1 MNMSEQTQTK
11 KIEVNKSITAKDK
24 ELADTIRA
32 RFDALNIKAFDIM
45 GTIGAG
51 KTTLLERIA
60 EKMNSKKP
68 ILVINGDLATSIDAD
83 RIISHGAKAIQIN
96 TGTGCHLNAHYIDKV
111 LNELPDGLKPYKN
124 GYVFIENVGNLICP
138 AGWDVGAHKRIV
150 VTSVTE
156 GPYHVKKHP
165 HIFKI
170 ASLLVVNKIELADV
184 MDVNLN
190 NLKQDAINVNAD
202 INVVFTSLKREP
214 YTGLDELISYL
225 GLN

>member
-1 MNMSEQTQTK
+1 MSEQTQTK
-11 KIEVNKSITAKDK
+11 KVEINKSVTYKDK
-24 ELADTIRA
+24 ALADTIRA
-32 RFDALNIKAFDIM
+32 RFDALNIKAFDVM

-60 EKMNSKKP
+60 GRLQGKFP

-83 RIISHGAKAIQIN
+83 RIIKQGANAIQIN
-96 TGTGCHLNAHYIDKV
+96 TGTGCHLNAYYVDKV
-111 LNELPDGLKPYKN
+111 LNELVGGLEPYKN

-138 AGWDVGAHKRIV
+138 AGWDVGAHQRII

-170 ASLLVVNKIELADV
+170 ASSFIVNKIEMAELMEVKLED
-184 MDVNLN
+184 
-190 NLKQDAINVNAD
+190 LKIDAINLNKD
-202 INVVFTSLKREP
+202 IKVVFTSLKKEP
-214 YTGLDELISYL
+214 FVGLDEVISIL
-225 GLN
+225 GLNR

>member
-1 MNMSEQTQTK
+1 MSEQIEK
-11 KIEVNKSITAKDK
+11 RKIEVNKSITAKDK

-32 RFDALNIKAFDIM
+32 RFDALNIKAFDVM

-60 EKMNSKKP
+60 NKISSIKP

-83 RIISHGAKAIQIN
+83 RITMQGAKAIQIN

-111 LNELPDGLKPYKN
+111 LNELSDELELFRN
-124 GYVFIENVGNLICP
+124 GFVFIENVGNLICP
-138 AGWDVGAHKRIV
+138 AGWDVGAHQRIV

-170 ASLLVVNKIELADV
+170 ASVLVVNKIELAEY
-184 MDVNLN
+184 MDVKLEELEKDAKNLN
-190 NLKQDAINVNAD
+190 RD
-202 INVVFTSLKREP
+202 IEVVFTNLKEDP
-214 YTGLDELISYL
+214 YVGLDEIIKIL
-225 GLN
+225 GLTS

>member
-1 MNMSEQTQTK
+1 MLEQNQTK

-24 ELADTIRA
+24 ELADTIRS
-32 RFDALNIKAFDIM
+32 RFDALNIKAFDVM

-60 EKMNSKKP
+60 ERLQGKYP
-68 ILVINGDLATSIDAD
+68 VLVINGDLATSIDAD
-83 RIISHGAKAIQIN
+83 RIIKHGANAIQIN
-96 TGTGCHLNAHYIDKV
+96 TGTGCHLNAHYVDKV
-111 LNELPDGLKPYKN
+111 LNELPDGLEPYKN

-138 AGWDVGAHKRIV
+138 AGWDVGAHQRMI

-170 ASLLVVNKIELADV
+170 ATIFVVNKIEMAELMEVTLED
-184 MDVNLN
+184 
-190 NLKQDAINVNAD
+190 LKTDAINLNKD
-202 INVVFTSLKREP
+202 IQVVFTSLKKAP
-214 YTGLDELISYL
+214 YAGLDQLLSIMKL
-225 GLN
+225 DK

>member
-1 MNMSEQTQTK
+1 MSEQTQTK

-32 RFDALNIKAFDIM
+32 RFDTYNIRAFDIM

-60 EKMNSKKP
+60 ERIHGDKP

-83 RIISHGAKAIQIN
+83 RIILHGAKAIQIN

-111 LNELPDGLKPYKN
+111 LNELPNGLAPFRN

-138 AGWDVGAHKRIV
+138 AGWDVGAHKRVV

-170 ASLLVVNKIELADV
+170 ASVLIVNKIELTEA
-184 MDVNLN
+184 MDVNPDD
-190 NLKQDAINVNAD
+190 LKKDAIDLNAD
-202 INVVFTSLKREP
+202 IQVVFTSLKKEP
-214 YTGLDELISYL
+214 YTGLERVISIL
-225 GLN
+225 GLVDN

>member
-1 MNMSEQTQTK
+1 MSQQIEK
-11 KIEVNKSITAKDK
+11 RKIEVNKSITTKDK

-32 RFDALNIKAFDIM
+32 RFDALNIKAFDVM

-60 EKMNSKKP
+60 KKISNRSP
-68 ILVINGDLATSIDAD
+68 ILVINGDLATNIDAD
-83 RIISHGAKAIQIN
+83 RITTQGATAIQIN

-111 LNELPDGLKPYKN
+111 LNEFSDKLETFKN

-138 AGWDVGAHKRIV
+138 AGWDVGAHQRIV

-170 ASLLVVNKIELADV
+170 ASVLVVNKIELAEY
-184 MDVNLN
+184 MDVKLEDLEKDAKDLN
-190 NLKQDAINVNAD
+190 KD
-202 INVVFTSLKREP
+202 IKVVFTNLKEEP
-214 YTGLDELISYL
+214 FTGLEKLIDIL
-225 GLN
+225 GIN

>member
-1 MNMSEQTQTK
+1 MSEQTQTK

-60 EKMNSKKP
+60 EKLKGKKP

-83 RIISHGAKAIQIN
+83 RIILHGAKANQIN

-111 LNELPDGLKPYKN
+111 LNELSDGLKPFKN

-138 AGWDVGAHKRIV
+138 AGWDVGAHQRIV

-170 ASLLVVNKIELADV
+170 ATLLVVNKIELADV

-202 INVVFTSLKREP
+202 INVVFTSLKHEP
-214 YTGLDELISYL
+214 YTGLDELISQL

>member
-1 MNMSEQTQTK
+1 MSEQTQTK
-11 KIEVNKSITAKDK
+11 KIEINKSITAKDK
-24 ELADTIRA
+24 ELGDTIRA
-32 RFDALNIKAFDIM
+32 RFDALNIKAFDVM

-60 EKMNSKKP
+60 EKLKGKYP

-83 RIISHGAKAIQIN
+83 RIIKQGAKAIQIN

-111 LNELPDGLKPYKN
+111 LNELADGLEPFKN
-124 GYVFIENVGNLICP
+124 GYIFIENVGNLICP
-138 AGWDVGAHKRIV
+138 AGWDVGAHQRMI

-170 ASLLVVNKIELADV
+170 ATNFVVNKIEMADV
-184 MDVNLN
+184 MEVKLEDLR
-190 NLKQDAINVNAD
+190 KDAINLNKD
-202 INVVFTSLKREP
+202 IKVVFTSLKKEP
-214 YTGLDELISYL
+214 YIGLDEIISVL
-225 GLN
+225 GLNN

>member
-1 MNMSEQTQTK
+1 MLEQNQTK

-24 ELADTIRA
+24 ELADTIRS
-32 RFDALNIKAFDIM
+32 RFDALNIKAFDVM

-60 EKMNSKKP
+60 ERLQGKHP
-68 ILVINGDLATSIDAD
+68 VLVINGDLATSIDAD
-83 RIISHGAKAIQIN
+83 RIIKHGAKAIQIN
-96 TGTGCHLNAHYIDKV
+96 TGTGCHLNAHYVDKV

-124 GYVFIENVGNLICP
+124 GFVFIENVGNLICP
-138 AGWDVGAHKRIV
+138 AGWDVGAHQRMI

-170 ASLLVVNKIELADV
+170 ASIFVVNKIEMAEF
-184 MDVNLN
+184 MDVTLED
-190 NLKQDAINVNAD
+190 LKSDAINLNKD
-202 INVVFTSLKREP
+202 IQVAFTSLRKAP
-214 YTGLDELISYL
+214 YTGLDQLLSIMKL
-225 GLN
+225 DK

>member
-1 MNMSEQTQTK
+1 MPEQSLTK
-11 KIEVNKSITAKDK
+11 KIEVNKSVTYKDK

-32 RFDALNIKAFDIM
+32 KFDTLNIKAFDVL

-60 EKMNSKKP
+60 EKLQGKSKL
-68 ILVINGDLATSIDAD
+68 LVINGDLATSIDSD
-83 RIISHGAKAIQIN
+83 RIMRHGAKAIQIN
-96 TGTGCHLNAHYIDKV
+96 TGTGCHLNANYINKV
-111 LNELPDGLKPYKN
+111 LNELPEGLKPYKN

-138 AGWDVGAHKRIV
+138 AGWDVGAHQRII

-170 ASLLVVNKIELADV
+170 ASIFVINKIELAEA
-184 MDVNLN
+184 MDVK
-190 NLKQDAINVNAD
+190 LKDLEEDAINLNGEIKVA
-202 INVVFTSLKREP
+202 FTSLKKKP
-214 YTGLDELISYL
+214 YTGLDEVISLL
-225 GLN
+225 GLI

>member
-1 MNMSEQTQTK
+1 MSQQTETK
-11 KIEVNKSITAKDK
+11 KIEINKSVTYKDK

-32 RFDALNIKAFDIM
+32 RFDALHIKAFDVM

-60 EKMNSKKP
+60 ERMQGRKP
-68 ILVINGDLATSIDAD
+68 VLVINGDLATSIDAD
-83 RIISHGAKAIQIN
+83 RIIQHGAKAIQIN
-96 TGTGCHLNAHYIDKV
+96 TGTGCHLNANYVNKV
-111 LNELPDGLKPYKN
+111 IIELADGLEQFRD

-138 AGWDVGAHKRIV
+138 AGWDVGAHQRIV

-170 ASLLVVNKIELADV
+170 ASMLVVNKIELADA
-184 MDVNLN
+184 MDVKLED
-190 NLKQDAINVNAD
+190 LEKDAINLNAD
-202 INVVFTSLKREP
+202 IKVIFTSLKKEP
-214 YTGLDELISYL
+214 YRGLDELILTL
-225 GLN
+225 GL

>member
-1 MNMSEQTQTK
+1 MLEQNQTK

-24 ELADTIRA
+24 ELADTIRS
-32 RFDALNIKAFDIM
+32 RFDALNIKAFDVM

-60 EKMNSKKP
+60 ERLQGKHP
-68 ILVINGDLATSIDAD
+68 VLVINGDLATSIDAD
-83 RIISHGAKAIQIN
+83 RIIKHGANAIQIN
-96 TGTGCHLNAHYIDKV
+96 TGTGCHLNAHYVDKV
-111 LNELPDGLKPYKN
+111 LNELPDGLEPYKN

-138 AGWDVGAHKRIV
+138 AGWDVGAHQRMI

-170 ASLLVVNKIELADV
+170 ATIFVVNKIEMAELMEVTLED
-184 MDVNLN
+184 
-190 NLKQDAINVNAD
+190 LKTDAINLNKD
-202 INVVFTSLKREP
+202 IQVVFTSLKKAP
-214 YTGLDELISYL
+214 YAGLDQLLSIMKL
-225 GLN
+225 DK

>member
-1 MNMSEQTQTK
+1 MSEQTQTK

-60 EKMNSKKP
+60 EKLKGKKP

-83 RIISHGAKAIQIN
+83 RIILHGAKAIQIN

-111 LNELPDGLKPYKN
+111 LNELSDGLKPFKN

-138 AGWDVGAHKRIV
+138 AGWDVGAHQRIV

-202 INVVFTSLKREP
+202 INVVFTSLKHEP
-214 YTGLDELISYL
+214 YTGLDELISQL

>member
-1 MNMSEQTQTK
+1 MSKQIQTK
-11 KIEVNKSITAKDK
+11 KIEVNKSITYKDK

-32 RFDALNIKAFDIM
+32 RFDALNIKAYDIM

-60 EKMNSKKP
+60 EKLQGKYP
-68 ILVINGDLATSIDAD
+68 LLVINGDLATTIDAD
-83 RIISHGAKAIQIN
+83 RIIQHGAKAIQIN
-96 TGTGCHLNAHYIDKV
+96 TGTGCHLNANYVNKV
-111 LNELPDGLKPYKN
+111 LNELPEGLEPFKN

-138 AGWDVGAHKRIV
+138 AGWDVGAHKRLV

-170 ASLLVVNKIELADV
+170 ASVLVVNKIELADA
-184 MDVNLN
+184 MDVKLED
-190 NLKQDAINVNAD
+190 LKQDAINLNMS
-202 INVVFTSLKREP
+202 IKVVFTSLKKSP
-214 YTGLDELISYL
+214 FTGLETLLSIL
-225 GLN
+225 GIKI